1 MRFKP
6 LPPPRCYP
14 FSAYTC
20 TICGCPTTN
29 DAEDHWTCA
38 CSEVTA
44 SALEA
49 GQVGLP
55 PSWMRADEAEA

>member
-1 MRFKP
+1 MRCKP
-6 LPPPRCYP
+6 IPPPRCDP
-14 FSAYTC
+14 LSAYTC
-20 TICGCPTTN
+20 TLCGCPTTN

-49 GQVGLP
+49 GRRGGRMTPAQTAP
-55 PSWMRADEAEA
+55 W

>member
-1 MRFKP
+1 MRFKSSPPSRYDP
-6 LPPPRCYP
+6 L
-14 FSAYTC
+14 SAYTC

-29 DAEDHWTCA
+29 DAVDHWTCA

-49 GQVGLP
+49 GQVELP
-55 PSWMRADEAEA
+55 PSWMRTDEADA

>member
-6 LPPPRCYP
+6 LPPSRCYP
-14 FSAYTC
+14 LSAYTC

-49 GQVGLP
+49 GQVELP
-55 PSWMRADEAEA
+55 PSWMRADEADA